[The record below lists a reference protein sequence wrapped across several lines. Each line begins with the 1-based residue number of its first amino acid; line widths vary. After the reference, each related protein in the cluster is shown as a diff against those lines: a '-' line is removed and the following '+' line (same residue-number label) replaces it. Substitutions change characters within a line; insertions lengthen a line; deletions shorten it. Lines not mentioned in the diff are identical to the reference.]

1 MGVTDAQA
9 GLPAKGSGSA
19 FPAQRVA
26 RGTSGSWSPA
36 AGVPA
41 AHSRRRVRGGLSPPS
56 RAGNRAFG
64 RTCPNA
70 PVSGLPQPRGCER
83 LRKVECSGC
92 SGQRPETFIDTAPS
106 GGVDSRPFP
115 GIRKGFGCVALH
127 RRIGGATGPPSSD
140 CPVQPSWL
148 GAVCT
153 EFPRFAG
160 RRSELRSRS
169 ARPEAFAAD
178 SPARTRCHHWRLYA
192 ACHGAGWR
200 SPGCSPARVWCRPHP
215 WSPSSGRS
223 C

>member
-1 MGVTDAQA
+1 MVHPVLSPNRVGVTDAQA

-19 FPAQRVA
+19 FPVQRVA

-83 LRKVECSGC
+83 LRKVECSRC
-92 SGQRPETFIDTAPS
+92 SGQRPETFIDTTPS

-127 RRIGGATGPPSSD
+127 RRIGGATG
-140 CPVQPSWL
+140 L
-148 GAVCT
+148 AALRL
-153 EFPRFAG
+153 PRSAILAG
-160 RRSELRSRS
+160 RRLYRASPFRGEALRIEVQKCTS
-169 ARPEAFAAD
+169 
-178 SPARTRCHHWRLYA
+178 
-192 ACHGAGWR
+192 
-200 SPGCSPARVWCRPHP
+200 
-215 WSPSSGRS
+215 
-223 C
+223 